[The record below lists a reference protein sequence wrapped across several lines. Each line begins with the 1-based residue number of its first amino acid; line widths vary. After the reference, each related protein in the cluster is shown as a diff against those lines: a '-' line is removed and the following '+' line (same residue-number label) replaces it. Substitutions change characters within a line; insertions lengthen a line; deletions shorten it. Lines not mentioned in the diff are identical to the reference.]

1 MCSLEMEVLLNYGI
15 SYDWDFGNGNT
26 DTIFEPSQ
34 VYGQTGTYTV
44 TLIVTDGICYDTA
57 TVTITAIG
65 ESVII
70 IPNVFTPNGDASNDM
85 FMVGGENLEEV
96 EGEIYNRW
104 GQKLYEWNS
113 VTGGWDGRTLSG
125 EVVPDGTYFF
135 IINAK
140 GTDGKEYFEKGTVTL
155 IR

>member
-1 MCSLEMEVLLNYGI
+1 
-15 SYDWDFGNGNT
+15 
-26 DTIFEPSQ
+26 
-34 VYGQTGTYTV
+34 
-44 TLIVTDGICYDTA
+44 
-57 TVTITAIG
+57 
-65 ESVII
+65 
-70 IPNVFTPNGDASNDM
+70 M

-96 EGEIYNRW
+96 EGVIYNRW